1 MVGVSIC
8 TAALIVV
15 LSVFNGLEDL
25 LYSLYSTFDPEIKIE
40 SKEGKSFELSD
51 TLLTQIEGISGVATV
66 TDVIQDYAYVKYKD
80 ADRVVTLKGVNPNY
94 LEQGRIDRNIVEGEL
109 KLKKG
114 NVNYA
119 IVGRGIQYAL
129 SISPSDDLNTLRIY
143 YIKDPK
149 GGTIDPSKIY
159 NSKSILPGSIFAIEQ
174 EYDENFIIVPIDF
187 ARELLN
193 YGNKRTS
200 IEIKVDEN
208 YDPDEIIGQLKSTLG
223 NDYLIQNRHEQK
235 ADLYKLLNL
244 EKLFVFLAFSFI
256 LAVGSI
262 NIFFS
267 LSMLAIDKKK
277 DIAVLYAMGANDI
290 AIRRIFLTEGA
301 IISLGGAV
309 LGVVI
314 GAAICILQQQ
324 YGLVGM
330 GTQSTVINSYP
341 VKMMGPDFI
350 YTSLSIIGITLL
362 ASYRPAVLA
371 TRFNQADLL

>member
-200 IEIKVDEN
+200 IEIKVDEK

>member
-341 VKMMGPDFI
+341 VKMMAPDFI